1 MKTQSIFDS
10 KSAITDL
17 ISSCHG
23 AIYAYGVIASQLT
36 QVDDALNAIARY
48 RLKRNELIGY
58 CIELGFTPP
67 PARAAYELSAP
78 ITDEASAK
86 AAAALLE
93 ESACAHWAAAL
104 SYLPQKVAASES
116 KFLQNCAISSFKWS
130 GIVKAFSS
138 A

>member
-1 MKTQSIFDS
+1 MTTKTIFDTE
-10 KSAITDL
+10 SAISDL

-48 RLKRNELIGY
+48 RTKRNELIGY
-58 CIELGFTPP
+58 CAELGFTPP
-67 PARAAYELSAP
+67 PARAAYELSTP

-86 AAAALLE
+86 AEAALVE

-104 SYLPQKVAASES
+104 SYLPKNVAASES
-116 KFLQNCAISSFKWS
+116 KFLQTCAISSFKWS